1 MPPKENKMESP
12 KEQALLTFLQ
22 LTKDGKY
29 AKVDETALV
38 YSRIRIQR
46 EEAYSDEDYLYS
58 VS

>member
-1 MPPKENKMESP
+1 MTTKENKMESP

-29 AKVDETALV
+29 AKVDETSLV

-46 EEAYSDEDYLYS
+46 EEAYSDEEYLYS
-58 VS
+58 VR